1 MHRKKYQLITKL
13 YGKQIFIVFNLLY
26 TQYYDCI
33 MLYILQWHETEEQQ
47 SIIPLSLS
55 VVFLTDRIFMYAI
68 FYDNICFIKHTETCL
83 NHTPKKKKHFKSRV
97 DV

>member
-13 YGKQIFIVFNLLY
+13 YAKQIFIVFNLLY

-47 SIIPLSLS
+47 SHQKNWLPQYNWNIVESGVKHLPL
-55 VVFLTDRIFMYAI
+55 I
-68 FYDNICFIKHTETCL
+68 
-83 NHTPKKKKHFKSRV
+83 
-97 DV
+97 